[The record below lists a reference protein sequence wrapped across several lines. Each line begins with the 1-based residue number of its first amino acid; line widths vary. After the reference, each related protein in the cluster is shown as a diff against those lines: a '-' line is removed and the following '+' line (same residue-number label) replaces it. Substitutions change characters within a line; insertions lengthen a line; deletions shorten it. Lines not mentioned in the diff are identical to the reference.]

1 MVLCY
6 YYIGDKMEK
15 ITNKKILNVFTLC
28 ILIMVPFLKFFS
40 MNLEM
45 FGIMRNY
52 DFINPAIILYVSVPF
67 LIFIYIK
74 DIIDKKRNLHIYDYL
89 FYILVFVGILSCIF
103 SMDKMISIFG
113 KSFRH
118 EGFLSILNYY
128 LLFINWK
135 ENGNK
140 EDIKKFLK
148 FLIIL
153 AVINSIY
160 ALFQMYTNFDFVLT
174 YFDHDVKMA
183 SGMCGNPNF
192 FGSLIVTVLAIVTCK
207 FLIEKENLNY
217 KKILLLI
224 FLFVSLINSEST
236 GPILTYIIFLLFLFI
251 FLGFKKYKISKRSL
265 IVLIIIVATY
275 LFLIPINNNF
285 VVDKAG
291 NKINKNETSISSIK
305 KTIGSGG
312 NGRLKIWENSLD
324 IVKDNPIV
332 GVGFDNF
339 ELAYPN
345 PKIPTGVMM
354 VTTKEEAQPPVT
366 SYYIVDN
373 AHNVYLHTAVS
384 TGILGLI
391 PYLLLCLFVFIKG
404 LKFKNKLGILLLSG
418 FVAYSIQAF
427 ANISVIQVAPIYY
440 IILGLIL
447 SLKEEPNKTSDI

>member
-1 MVLCY
+1 
-6 YYIGDKMEK
+6 MEK
-15 ITNKKILNVFTLC
+15 ITNKKILTVFTLC
-28 ILIMVPFLKFFS
+28 ILVMVPFLKFFS

-45 FGIMRNY
+45 FGLINNY

-67 LIFIYIK
+67 LIYIYIK
-74 DIIDKKRNLHIYDYL
+74 DILDKKRKLDIYDYL
-89 FYILVFVGILSCIF
+89 FYILVFVGILACIF
-103 SMDKMISIFG
+103 SLDKMLSIFG

-118 EGFLSILNYY
+118 EGFLSILSYY

-135 ENGNK
+135 ENGSNK
-140 EDIKKFLK
+140 DIKKFLK

-174 YFDHDVKMA
+174 YFDYDVKMA

-192 FGSLIVTVLAIVTCK
+192 FGSLIVTALSIVTCD
-207 FLIEKENLNY
+207 FLIDKEKLNY

-224 FLFVSLINSEST
+224 LLFVSLINCEST
-236 GPILTYIIFLLFLFI
+236 GPILTYIVFIIFMLVFLSLKKYKIVKRSLFLFI
-251 FLGFKKYKISKRSL
+251 T
-265 IVLIIIVATY
+265 IVITY
-275 LFLIPINNNF
+275 LTLIPINNTF
-285 VVDKAG
+285 VVDKDG
-291 NKINKNETSISSIK
+291 NKISKNETSISSIK
-305 KTIGSGG
+305 NTIGSGG
-312 NGRLKIWENSLD
+312 NGRLKIWENTID
-324 IVKDNPIV
+324 IIKDNPIV

-345 PKIPTGVMM
+345 PKIPTGIVM
-354 VTTKEEAQPPVT
+354 VTTNEEVKPQIN

-373 AHNVYLHTAVS
+373 AHNVYLHTAAS
-384 TGILGLI
+384 TGLLGLI
-391 PYLLLCLFVFIKG
+391 PYLLICLLVFIKG

-440 IILGLIL
+440 IIIGLIL
-447 SLKEEPNKTSDI
+447 SIKEEPNKTSNI

>member
-1 MVLCY
+1 
-6 YYIGDKMEK
+6 MEK
-15 ITNKKILNVFTLC
+15 ITNKKILVVFTLC
-28 ILIMVPFLKFFS
+28 ILMIVPFLKFFS

-45 FGIMRNY
+45 FGIMENY
-52 DFINPAIILYVSVPF
+52 DFINPALILYVSVPF
-67 LIFIYIK
+67 LFFVYIK
-74 DIIDKKRNLHIYDYL
+74 DIIDKKRKLDMYDYL
-89 FYILVFVGILSCIF
+89 FYILVIVGIFSCIF
-103 SMDKMISIFG
+103 SIDKVISIFG
-113 KSFRH
+113 KDFRH
-118 EGFLSILNYY
+118 EGFLSILSYY

-148 FLIIL
+148 LLVII
-153 AVINSIY
+153 AVINAIY

-174 YFDHDVKMA
+174 YFDYDFKMA

-192 FGSLIVTVLAIVTCK
+192 FGSLIVTVLSIVTCN
-207 FLIEKENLNY
+207 FLIDQEKIAY

-224 FLFVSLINSEST
+224 LLFVALINSEST
-236 GPILTYIIFLLFLFI
+236 GPILTYIIFLIFLFI
-251 FLGFKKYKISKRSL
+251 FLYIKKYKVLRRALVLYI
-265 IVLIIIVATY
+265 ILIISY
-275 LFLIPINNNF
+275 LTLIPINNNF
-285 VVDKAG
+285 VVDKDG

-324 IVKDNPIV
+324 IVKDNPIF

-345 PKIPTGVMM
+345 PKIPAGIVMG
-354 VTTKEEAQPPVT
+354 TTNEEVKSESV
-366 SYYIVDN
+366 SYLVIDN
-373 AHNVYLHTAVS
+373 AHNVYIHTAVS

-404 LKFKNKLGILLLSG
+404 LKFKNKLGILLLSV

-447 SLKEEPNKTSDI
+447 SLKEEPSKTSDI

>member
-1 MVLCY
+1 
-6 YYIGDKMEK
+6 MEK
-15 ITNKKILNVFTLC
+15 ITNKKILTVFTLC
-28 ILIMVPFLKFFS
+28 ILVMVPLLKFFS

-45 FGIMRNY
+45 FGLINNY

-74 DIIDKKRNLHIYDYL
+74 DILDKKRKLDIYDYL
-89 FYILVFVGILSCIF
+89 FYILIFVGILACIF
-103 SMDKMISIFG
+103 SLDKMLSIFG

-118 EGFLSILNYY
+118 EGFLSILSYY

-135 ENGNK
+135 ENGSNK
-140 EDIKKFLK
+140 DIKKFLK

-192 FGSLIVTVLAIVTCK
+192 FGSLIVTALSIVTCD
-207 FLIEKENLNY
+207 FLIDKEKLNY

-224 FLFVSLINSEST
+224 LLFVSLINCEST
-236 GPILTYIIFLLFLFI
+236 GPILTYIVFIIFMLVFLS
-251 FLGFKKYKISKRSL
+251 LKKYKIVKRSL
-265 IVLIIIVATY
+265 VLFITIVITY
-275 LFLIPINNNF
+275 LTLIPINNTF
-285 VVDKAG
+285 VVNKDG
-291 NKINKNETSISSIK
+291 NKISKNETSISSIK
-305 KTIGSGG
+305 NTIGSGG
-312 NGRLKIWENSLD
+312 NGRLKIWENTLD
-324 IVKDNPIV
+324 IIKDNPIV

-345 PKIPTGVMM
+345 PKIPTGIVM
-354 VTTKEEAQPPVT
+354 VTTNEEVKPQIN

-373 AHNVYLHTAVS
+373 AHNVYLHTAAS
-384 TGILGLI
+384 TGLLGLI
-391 PYLLLCLFVFIKG
+391 PYLFVCLLVFIKG

-427 ANISVIQVAPIYY
+427 ANISVIQFAPIYY
-440 IILGLIL
+440 IIIGLIL
-447 SLKEEPNKTSDI
+447 SIKEEPNKTSNI

>member
-1 MVLCY
+1 
-6 YYIGDKMEK
+6 MEK
-15 ITNKKILNVFTLC
+15 ITNKKILTILTLC

-45 FGIMRNY
+45 FGVMQNY

-74 DIIDKKRNLHIYDYL
+74 DIINKKRKLDIYDYL
-89 FYILVFVGILSCIF
+89 FYILVFVGILSCMF
-103 SMDKMISIFG
+103 SIDKMISIFG
-113 KSFRH
+113 KDFRH
-118 EGFLSILNYY
+118 EGFLSVLSYY

-148 FLIIL
+148 LLVII

-160 ALFQMYTNFDFVLT
+160 ALFQMYTNFNFVLT
-174 YFDHDVKMA
+174 YFDYQGKMA
-183 SGMCGNPNF
+183 SGMCVNPNF
-192 FGSLIVTVLAIVTCK
+192 FGSLIVTVLSIVTCN
-207 FLIEKENLNY
+207 FLIDKEKLNY
-217 KKILLLI
+217 KKILLLLL
-224 FLFVSLINSEST
+224 LFVSLINCEST
-236 GPILTYIIFLLFLFI
+236 GPILTYIIFIIFILVFLR
-251 FLGFKKYKISKRSL
+251 LKKYKVGKRSL
-265 IVLIIIVATY
+265 ILFITVVITY
-275 LFLIPINNNF
+275 LSLIPINYNF
-285 VVDKAG
+285 VVDKDG
-291 NKINKNETSISSIK
+291 NKISKNETSISSIK

-324 IVKDNPIV
+324 IVKENPII

-345 PKIPTGVMM
+345 PKIPTGIVM
-354 VTTKEEAQPPVT
+354 VTTMEEAKTPVT

-384 TGILGLI
+384 TGLLGLI
-391 PYLLLCLFVFIKG
+391 PYLLLCLLVFIKG
-404 LKFKNKLGILLLSG
+404 LKLKNKLGILLLSG

-447 SLKEEPNKTSDI
+447 SLKEEPNKTSNI

>member
-1 MVLCY
+1 
-6 YYIGDKMEK
+6 MEK
-15 ITNKKILNVFTLC
+15 ITNKKILTVFTLC
-28 ILIMVPFLKFFS
+28 ILLIVPFLKFFS

-45 FGIMRNY
+45 FGIMENY
-52 DFINPAIILYVSVPF
+52 DFINPAFILYFSVPF

-74 DIIDKKRNLHIYDYL
+74 DIVDKKRKLDIYDYL

-103 SMDKMISIFG
+103 SIDKMISIFG
-113 KSFRH
+113 KDFRH
-118 EGFLSILNYY
+118 EGFLSILSYY

-140 EDIKKFLK
+140 EDIKRFLK
-148 FLIIL
+148 LLVII
-153 AVINSIY
+153 VIINAIY
-160 ALFQMYTNFDFVLT
+160 ALFQMYTNFNFVLT
-174 YFDHDVKMA
+174 YFDNNTKMA

-192 FGSLIVTVLAIVTCK
+192 FGSLIVTVLSIVTCN
-207 FLIEKENLNY
+207 FLIDKEKINY
-217 KKILLLI
+217 KKIVLLVL
-224 FLFVSLINSEST
+224 LFVALINSEST
-236 GPILTYIIFLLFLFI
+236 GPILTYIIFLIFILVFLR
-251 FLGFKKYKISKRSL
+251 LKKYKIGKRSL
-265 IVLIIIVATY
+265 ILFLTIIVTY
-275 LFLIPINNNF
+275 LVLIPINNNF
-285 VVDKAG
+285 VVDKYG

-324 IVKDNPIV
+324 IVKDNPIF

-345 PKIPTGVMM
+345 PKIPTGIMM
-354 VTTKEEAQPPVT
+354 VTTMEEAKTPIT
-366 SYYIVDN
+366 SYYVVDN

-384 TGILGLI
+384 TGLLGLI

-404 LKFKNKLGILLLSG
+404 LKLKNKLGILLLSG

-447 SLKEEPNKTSDI
+447 SLKEEPNKTSNI

>member
-1 MVLCY
+1 
-6 YYIGDKMEK
+6 MEK
-15 ITNKKILNVFTLC
+15 ITNKKILTVFTLC
-28 ILIMVPFLKFFS
+28 ILVIVPFLKFFS

-45 FGIMRNY
+45 FGIMSNY

-74 DIIDKKRNLHIYDYL
+74 DIIYKKRKLDIYDYL
-89 FYILVFVGILSCIF
+89 FYILVFIGIIACIF
-103 SMDKMISIFG
+103 SMDKMLSIFG
-113 KSFRH
+113 KDFRH
-118 EGFLSILNYY
+118 EGFLSILSYY

-135 ENGNK
+135 ENGNN

-148 FLIIL
+148 FLVIIG
-153 AVINSIY
+153 VINSIY
-160 ALFQMYTNFDFVLT
+160 ALFQMYTNYDFVLT
-174 YFDHDVKMA
+174 YFDNNMKMS

-192 FGSLIVTVLAIVTCK
+192 FGSLIVTVLAIVTCN
-207 FLIEKENLNY
+207 FLIDKEKLNH

-224 FLFVSLINSEST
+224 LLFVSLINSEST
-236 GPILTYIIFLLFLFI
+236 GPILTYIIFLIFI
-251 FLGFKKYKISKRSL
+251 LVFLGLKKYKIGKRSL
-265 IVLIIIVATY
+265 VLFITIVTTY
-275 LFLIPINNNF
+275 LVLIPINNTF
-285 VVDKAG
+285 VVDKDG
-291 NKINKNETSISSIK
+291 NKISKNETSISSIK

-312 NGRLKIWENSLD
+312 NGRLKIWENT
-324 IVKDNPIV
+324 INIIKDNPVV

-345 PKIPTGVMM
+345 PKIPTGIVM
-354 VTTKEEAQPPVT
+354 VTTKEEAKTPVT

-373 AHNVYLHTAVS
+373 AHNVYLHTATS
-384 TGILGLI
+384 TGLLGLI

-440 IILGLIL
+440 IIMGLIL
-447 SLKEEPNKTSDI
+447 SIKEEPNKTSNI